1 MEVVATQDSV
11 NHMATQLA
19 REYRALW
26 DGLFSRQIDTD
37 SFQIGAK
44 KLKDNRFSLE
54 GHTLE
59 TAEVGHSDTDE
70 TTFLHVASL
79 NMVVAGDIVYND
91 SRGGAWLVTLILLE
105 SYNPAIVVAS
115 PHSPGAMDGAFSIGA
130 SKEYTSTFSQ
140 LVQELTSA
148 KELYD

>member
-54 GHTLE
+54 GHTFE

-70 TTFLHVASL
+70 TTFLHSPL
-79 NMVVAGDIVYND
+79 Q
-91 SRGGAWLVTLILLE
+91 SWGGAWLVTLTLLE